1 MPRFASLCLALPRLL
16 VSENARAQIVTQK
29 VIKKYPRLLQ
39 VGDIS
44 CFDR

>member
-1 MPRFASLCLALPRLL
+1 LPRLL
-16 VSENARAQIVTQK
+16 VSENARANKKVSTTQK